1 MNVMGCRVTL
11 TVMGCLDLNKTLA
24 VTMTCVLGRMGRSGG
39 VMALTIVVI
48 VVGIFR
54 LTDIMTCVLGRMG
67 RSGNVMTS
75 TIIIVITGIIRL
87 THFMTMIKL

>member
-24 VTMTCVLGRMGRSGG
+24 VT
-39 VMALTIVVI
+39 
-48 VVGIFR
+48 
-54 LTDIMTCVLGRMG
+54 MTCVLGRMG

-87 THFMTMIKL
+87 THFMTMIKLWCLLTMTRTKRGMIMTMTLNMIGMM